1 MMSLISTSRCPFAA
15 RGLLIAAVS
24 LLAAPAFAAD
34 DDEIRFE
41 VATGVSAHA
50 RLLGD
55 GSVEVGTNRSP
66 ARQVLPASTDEE
78 GDGTRLGHADYNFD
92 GYQDLDTSA
101 TLGQVNESVTV
112 YLYEP
117 ASGQFRAL
125 AAPEAP
131 EISCEGF
138 WSLTPDPATRTLS
151 SSCRSGPMW
160 YSDIYRYQGGQVYL
174 YRSMRNA
181 FLDTEALAQVLAL
194 AEVEDAE
201 ILTVWSTWD
210 AAGKRLETAIWNAFD
225 PPLKDAPMPGRSAS
239 VVPEKLLLYS
249 KAGDT
254 STKRY
259 LLKGDRVELLDEADG
274 WLQLRYRNPRRGP
287 VLGWV
292 RLPSNE

>member
-1 MMSLISTSRCPFAA
+1 MTSLISTSRCRSAA

-34 DDEIRFE
+34 DSEIRFE
-41 VATGVSAHA
+41 VAAGVSAHA

-78 GDGTRLGHADYNFD
+78 GGGTRLGHADYNFD

-131 EISCEGF
+131 ETSCEGF

-181 FLDTEALAQVLAL
+181 FLDTEALARVLAL
-194 AEVEDAE
+194 AEVDDAE

-225 PPLKDAPMPGRSAS
+225 PPLKDTPMPGRSAS
-239 VVPEKLLLYS
+239 VVPDKLLLYS

-292 RLPSNE
+292 KLPSYE

>member
-1 MMSLISTSRCPFAA
+1 MMPLKSLSLCRDAA
-15 RGLLIAAVS
+15 CRLLVAVVP
-24 LLAAPAFAAD
+24 LLAAPAFAAAD
-34 DDEIRFE
+34 SQIRFE

-50 RLLGD
+50 RLLDD
-55 GSVEVGTNRSP
+55 GRVEVGTNRSKG
-66 ARQVLPASTDEE
+66 RQLLPASTDEE
-78 GDGTRLGHADYNFD
+78 GGGTRLGHADYNFD

-125 AAPEAP
+125 AAPEAA

-138 WSLTPDPATRTLS
+138 WSLTPDPVTRTLS

-160 YSDIYRYQGGQVYL
+160 YSDIYRYQGNQLYL

-181 FLDTEALAQVLAL
+181 FIDTEGLAQVVDLGP
-194 AEVEDAE
+194 VEDAE

-210 AAGKRLETAIWNAFD
+210 AAGKRLETALWNAFD
-225 PPLKDAPMPGRSAS
+225 PPLEDVPMQGRGAS
-239 VVPEKLLLYS
+239 VVPVKLPLYS
-249 KAGDT
+249 RAGDT

-274 WLQLRYRNPRRGP
+274 WLQLRYRNPSRGP

-292 RLPSNE
+292 KLPTNE